1 MDVDK
6 NRDVSGMQKLI
17 KTVRAEAV
25 TEAANE
31 IGLLKKNHAL
41 ETADLAAVNSVV
53 RESCEIEASKQS
65 KIIQI

>member
-25 TEAANE
+25 TETANE

-41 ETADLAAVNSVV
+41 ETADLAAVNSVL